1 MLEFAGA
8 LVGIKVLAVELTCQR
23 ETLGY
28 AKGPEKKEGDL
39 ERESPMGGQYDQ
51 GRSFVLGP
59 QLSHSC
65 VNSHLERLREAGTL
79 IADNGMTFLHIQS
92 FSPSQSFSAQQP
104 EFLNRNPIFTCSA

>member
-8 LVGIKVLAVELTCQR
+8 LVGIKVLAVELTCQG

-51 GRSFVLGP
+51 GRSFILGP

-65 VNSHLERLREAGTL
+65 VDSHLERLRAARTL
-79 IADNGMTFLHIQS
+79 IADNGMTFYALSRCLPPSHSLHS
-92 FSPSQSFSAQQP
+92 SQNS
-104 EFLNRNPIFTCSA
+104 